1 MLVAINARYIHTNLA
16 VRGITSCCKDA
27 GLDVTFVETTINN
40 SIKSILSELH
50 SEDANIYIFSCYIW
64 NVHIV
69 ERLVSDLRKIVPHA
83 YIGVGGPQ
91 VSFESRSYL
100 EKNLDVDFVV
110 CGEGE
115 DVVPEVIRTLQNEG
129 AIGFMKGLTIREGAD
144 IKEGGMAEKVKL
156 DKLPFAY
163 EDLNE
168 VKDRIIY
175 YESMRGCPFSCSYC
189 LSGSDREVRVKEISL
204 VYVELKR
211 FLMAK
216 VKQVKFVDRTFN
228 SNKEHAM
235 AIWRYLIENDNGVTN
250 FHFELSGELIDDDM
264 IRILKQA
271 RKGLLQF
278 EIGVQSTNERTLN
291 AIYRKSD
298 FGELS
303 KRIEI
308 LRSLGNVEYHLDLIS
323 GLPYEDFQS
332 FAKSFNDV
340 YELAPTQLHF
350 GFLKILSGSK
360 IEQET
365 IQHEIVYSQ
374 YSPFEVLSTKWLSYK
389 DIYTLHG
396 IEGIVDI
403 YYNSGRFVNILKYL
417 LEHFNNP
424 FSLYHA
430 LWLIYEERGYDKAS
444 ISGIAQYELLYDLMK
459 ANDIAVN
466 DRAKFGC
473 KVDILNMEKLRK
485 LPKWID
491 VDYTHAYGD
500 SIHEFLLDEN
510 MLAKYIPE
518 YVGLRP
524 QGITKTVHIEIL
536 PFDIDTGCEGVTA
549 VIFDYKNKKVCRVP
563 VNIGNMEIG

>member
-1 MLVAINARYIHTNLA
+1 M
-16 VRGITSCCKDA
+16 RGITACCKDA
-27 GLDVTFVETTINN
+27 GLDVSFVETTINN
-40 SIKSILSELH
+40 TIKSILSELH
-50 SEDANIYIFSCYIW
+50 REDANIYIFSCYIW
-64 NVHIV
+64 NVHVI
-69 ERLVSDLRKIVPHA
+69 ERLVSDLRKIMPHV

-91 VSFESRSYL
+91 VSFESRKFL

-115 DVVPEVIRTLQNEG
+115 EVVPEAIKSLQGEG
-129 AIGFMKGLTIREGAD
+129 EIEFIKGLTIREGTD
-144 IKEGGMAEKVKL
+144 IKEGGMAEKVEL

-163 EDLNE
+163 EDLDE

-189 LSGSDREVRVKEISL
+189 LSGSDREVRVKKISL
-204 VYVELKR
+204 VYSELNR
-211 FLMAK
+211 FLAAR

-228 SNKEHAM
+228 SNKNHAM
-235 AIWRYLIENDNGVTN
+235 SIWGYLIENDNGVTN
-250 FHFELSGELIDDDM
+250 FHFELSGELLDDDM
-264 IRILKQA
+264 LGVLKQA
-271 RKGLLQF
+271 RKGLFQF
-278 EIGVQSTNERTLN
+278 EIGIQSTNEATLD

-298 FGELS
+298 FCELS

-308 LRSLGNVEYHLDLIS
+308 LRNLGNIEYHLDLIS

-360 IEQET
+360 IEQEA

-396 IEGIVDI
+396 IEGIVDV

-417 LEHFNNP
+417 LEHFSSP
-424 FSLYHA
+424 FAMYHA
-430 LWLIYEERGYDKAS
+430 LWLIYEGKGYDKAS
-444 ISGIAQYELLYDLMK
+444 ISGIDQYELLYDLMI
-459 ANDIAVN
+459 ANDIPVK

-491 VDYTHAYGD
+491 VDYTNEYRE

-510 MLAKYIPE
+510 KLAKYIPE
-518 YVGLRP
+518 YMGLRP
-524 QGITKTVHIEIL
+524 QGITKTIHIEIL
-536 PFDIDTGCEGVTA
+536 PFDIDTGCESVTA
-549 VIFDYKNKKVCRVP
+549 IIFDYKNKKVCRVL
-563 VNIGNMEIG
+563 VNIDNREIG